1 MRMLP
6 GGSVTIYKALFV
18 KVAAQILL
26 MLLKVFPKSVAIAQ
40 LLKIEPLSSYN
51 QCDILQMRKSQET
64 QDSENLPWTNILN
77 FCKAL
82 KKKSHIT
89 GKILEVSA

>member
-1 MRMLP
+1 MLTKRGQLLQRQTHHGDLPPVMRMLP

-64 QDSENLPWTNILN
+64 QDSENL
-77 FCKAL
+77 
-82 KKKSHIT
+82 S
-89 GKILEVSA
+89 